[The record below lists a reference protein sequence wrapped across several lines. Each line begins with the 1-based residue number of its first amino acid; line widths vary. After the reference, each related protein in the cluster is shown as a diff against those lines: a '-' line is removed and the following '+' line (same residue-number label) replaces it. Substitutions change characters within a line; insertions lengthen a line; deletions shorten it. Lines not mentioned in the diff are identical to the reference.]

1 MTNGRTNGL
10 NVEINREVRMKID
23 KDEVKQSGRR
33 DFLKLSATGAAAA
46 GGAML
51 VGKAASAETVEAPKG
66 AGYRLT
72 SHVKTFYDLAR
83 F

>member
-1 MTNGRTNGL
+1 MRLNGL
-10 NVEINREVRMKID
+10 NVEINREVNMKSD
-23 KDEVKQSGRR
+23 KVEVKQSGRR

-51 VGKAASAETVEAPKG
+51 VGKAASAETVEASKG
-66 AGYRLT
+66 TGYRLT
-72 SHVKTFYDLAR
+72 SHVKTYYDLAR